1 LKKVDHVVFSLSRV
15 LSVGEKALGG
25 EGRPGFPPIFR
36 RGGGRWGDREV
47 VEYGRTCTCRRFL
60 LTEKQMSGIARD
72 SPATRGF

>member
-1 LKKVDHVVFSLSRV
+1 VKEGQVSHQFSV
-15 LSVGEKALGG
+15 E
-25 EGRPGFPPIFR
+25 EDCEQT
-36 RGGGRWGDREV
+36 GGRWGDREV